1 MTKISLILATI
12 VLLLGCCVSN
22 ARAQKN
28 VTLKGKTFI
37 VQKDSSENQG
47 TPTGYEYRASDGTVY
62 PVYLSKNG
70 KAFIWRI
77 SKKKGKKYR
86 QSLPKITEMLNKA
99 NKPQVDSGLSES
111 NS

>member
-1 MTKISLILATI
+1 MVHMTKISLILATI

-47 TPTGYEYRASDGTVY
+47 TPTGYEYQATDGTVY
-62 PVYLSKNG
+62 PVYLSKNS
-70 KAFIWRI
+70 KAFIWRT
-77 SKKKGKKYR
+77 SKKTGKKYR
-86 QSLPKITEMLNKA
+86 QYLPKITEMLNEA
-99 NKPQVDSGLSES
+99 NNVETR
-111 NS
+111 NNH

>member
-1 MTKISLILATI
+1 MVHMTKISLILATI

-22 ARAQKN
+22 AQAQKN

-47 TPTGYEYRASDGTVY
+47 TPTGYEYQASDGTVY

-70 KAFIWRI
+70 KAFIWRT
-77 SKKKGKKYR
+77 SKKTGKKYR
-86 QSLPKITEMLNKA
+86 QYLPKITEMLNEA
-99 NKPQVDSGLSES
+99 NKPK
-111 NS
+111 

>member
-1 MTKISLILATI
+1 MTKIFLFLATI
-12 VLLLGCCVSN
+12 VLMLGCCVSN

-62 PVYLSKNG
+62 PVYLSSTG
-70 KAFIWRI
+70 KAYIKKV
-77 SKKKGKKYR
+77 SKKTGKEYKQYVPEIGK
-86 QSLPKITEMLNKA
+86 QINPEAYKDK
-99 NKPQVDSGLSES
+99 K
-111 NS
+111 